1 MFSGKLIINYNSLI
15 SYIYTHVM
23 AHHGRDHHITTQ
35 SENIGMSNYAYIS
48 GSYSRCTE
56 PRIQVYKGV
65 SAIHYKQMM

>member
-1 MFSGKLIINYNSLI
+1 
-15 SYIYTHVM
+15 M